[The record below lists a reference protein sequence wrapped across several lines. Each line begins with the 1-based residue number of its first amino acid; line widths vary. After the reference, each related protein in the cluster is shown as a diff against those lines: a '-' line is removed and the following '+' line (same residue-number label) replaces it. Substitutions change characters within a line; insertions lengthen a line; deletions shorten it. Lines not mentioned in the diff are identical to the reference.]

1 VEETM
6 RALIIDDSRF
16 VRNYLRGL
24 LQEKGIECEEAADG
38 QAALNRLQDGMQ
50 FDLVLLDWNMPVLN
64 GLETLKRIRARGLS
78 EVKVLM
84 VTTEAEHDY
93 IVRALDAGA
102 DEYLMK
108 PFEHEALDE
117 KLAMLGFASEAR

>member
-1 VEETM
+1 M

-38 QAALNRLQDGMQ
+38 QAALNRLQDGGQ

-64 GLETLKRIRARGLS
+64 GLETLKRIRAGGLN
-78 EVKVLM
+78 EIKVLM

-108 PFEHEALDE
+108 PFEHEAFDE
-117 KLAMLGFASEAR
+117 KLAMLGIAGAAR

>member
-1 VEETM
+1 M

-38 QAALNRLQDGMQ
+38 QAALERLHDGVQ
-50 FDLVLLDWNMPVLN
+50 FDLALLDWNMPVMN
-64 GLETLKRIRARGLS
+64 GLETLKRIRAGGFN
-78 EVKVLM
+78 EIKVLM

-93 IVRALDAGA
+93 IERALDAGA

-108 PFEHEALDE
+108 PFEHEAFDE
-117 KLAMLGFASEAR
+117 KLAMLGLVGATQ